1 MIVSGQDLAEL
12 VWPDAD
18 PGHPGPEVDVG
29 AGYGAQSVHVKD
41 GDHCNGDNNE
51 DVN

>member
-12 VWPDAD
+12 VWPDGN
-18 PGHPGPEVDVG
+18 PGDPGPELDVE
-29 AGYGAQSVHVKD
+29 AGEGAQPVHVKD
-41 GDHCNGDNNE
+41 GDHCNGHNE